1 MDFYDAELRAH
12 HEHLRAAYGIS
23 PGDRVLDIGC
33 GAGLTTRDAARA
45 AAPGEVLGVDVSER
59 MLELA
64 RQRTAAEGLDNVRYE
79 LGDAQVHR
87 FDPAGFDVAIS
98 RFGTMFFSDPGAA
111 FANLAAALRPEG
123 RLVLLVW
130 QRREDNEWM
139 KAFDAA
145 LGAATPSP
153 PPPDLD
159 AFSLG
164 DAEATA
170 RVLEAAGFT
179 GVRFEDV
186 REPVFYGHDL
196 DAALAIVRGFSTAA
210 LARLSDDEAARG
222 VERLRETLAA
232 HYTDEHGVALA
243 SRSWLITARRVN
255 VEVREIRR
263 SGLGRQCVPQPIGKA
278 VWVEERAEPVAE
290 PRVGRGALLLEE
302 EVDLDRAVAEP
313 DEGVRS
319 LPRHFVEPAEPPAEP
334 SRDRAP
340 FCPQLLQPARLSHHD
355 EVDVGT
361 LIRLTAGERPLQQQR
376 ADAWIALGPAPAGVD
391 DRFLTSDGHGPA

>member
-45 AAPGEVLGVDVSER
+45 AAPGEVIGVDVSER
-59 MLELA
+59 MLERA
-64 RQRTAAEGLDNVRYE
+64 RQLTAAEGLGNVRYE

-139 KAFDAA
+139 RQFDAA
-145 LGAATPSP
+145 LGDAAPP

-210 LARLSDDEAARG
+210 LARLSDDEAARS

-243 SRSWLITARRVN
+243 SRSWLITARR
-255 VEVREIRR
+255 
-263 SGLGRQCVPQPIGKA
+263 
-278 VWVEERAEPVAE
+278 
-290 PRVGRGALLLEE
+290 
-302 EVDLDRAVAEP
+302 
-313 DEGVRS
+313 
-319 LPRHFVEPAEPPAEP
+319 
-334 SRDRAP
+334 
-340 FCPQLLQPARLSHHD
+340 
-355 EVDVGT
+355 
-361 LIRLTAGERPLQQQR
+361 
-376 ADAWIALGPAPAGVD
+376 
-391 DRFLTSDGHGPA
+391 